1 VDYFVRTKQAEFKEW
16 HDQVTRWEIDRYLQ
30 LF

>member
-1 VDYFVRTKQAEFKEW
+1 VRTKQAEFKEW